1 MPHGATGSPRRHD
14 EPPPAPARLDGL
26 RGWGAAVLVLVA
38 TAAIVAV
45 ALSAPVFV
53 DLAVSLLGGA
63 PLTEIGANGEP
74 RSNWTHL
81 IAFQV
86 TVIAL
91 TVLMADPRGRDT
103 PGALAW
109 RPSQGHRS
117 WLTPF
122 IVTTLA
128 SLIIAAIVFTFFPET
143 VARDLEPIR
152 QMVRD
157 APLWLAFVA
166 LAVGAPLA
174 EELLFR
180 GYLLGRLT
188 KTPLGVLG
196 GALVA
201 NAAWTALHFGYSWL
215 SLADVFVA
223 GLFFTW
229 ALWRTRSIWVPI
241 AFHAI
246 YNAAVLFIVLIPNT
260 SDAVR
265 AGLTST
271 VISGLPV

>member
-1 MPHGATGSPRRHD
+1 MPDGATGSPSQGDDR
-14 EPPPAPARLDGL
+14 PPRPAPLQGL
-26 RGWGAAVLVLVA
+26 QGWGAALLALIA

-53 DLAVSLLGGA
+53 DLGLGLLGGA
-63 PLTEIGANGEP
+63 PLSRTDAAGVPQPSWI
-74 RSNWTHL
+74 HL
-81 IAFQV
+81 LAFQA
-86 TVIAL
+86 TVIVLA
-91 TVLMADPRGRDT
+91 VLMADPTGRAT
-103 PGALAW
+103 ARNLAW
-109 RPSQGHRS
+109 QPSQGRRS

-152 QMVRD
+152 KMVRE
-157 APLWLAFVA
+157 APLWLAFLA
-166 LAVGAPLA
+166 LAVGAPLS

-180 GYLLGRLT
+180 GYLLQRLT
-188 KTPLGVLG
+188 KTPLGFWG
-196 GALVA
+196 GALIA
-201 NAAWTALHFGYSWL
+201 NTAWTALHVGYSWL
-215 SLADVFVA
+215 SLADVFIA

-246 YNAAVLFIVLIPNT
+246 YNAAVFFIMLIPNPEE
-260 SDAVR
+260 AV
-265 AGLTST
+265 T
-271 VISGLPV
+271 VGMMPGLPV

>member
-1 MPHGATGSPRRHD
+1 MPHGATGSPWRHD
-14 EPPPAPARLDGL
+14 ERPPAPAPHVGL
-26 RGWGAAVLVLVA
+26 KGWGAALLALVA

-45 ALSAPVFV
+45 ALSAPIFV
-53 DLAVSLLGGA
+53 DLAVGLLGGD
-63 PLTEIGANGEP
+63 PLTEFTASGEP
-74 RSNWTHL
+74 HPGWIHL
-81 IAFQV
+81 LAFQV
-86 TVIAL
+86 TVIVL
-91 TVLMADPRGRDT
+91 TVVMADPRGRDT
-103 PGALAW
+103 ARHLAW

-152 QMVRD
+152 KMVRE
-157 APLWLAFVA
+157 APLWLAFTA
-166 LAVGAPLA
+166 LAIGAPLS

-180 GYLLGRLT
+180 GYLLHRLAQ
-188 KTPLGVLG
+188 TPLGFWG
-196 GALVA
+196 GALMA

-246 YNAAVLFIVLIPNT
+246 YNAAVFFIMLIPDQT
-260 SDAVR
+260 DAVR
-265 AGLTST
+265 AGLFPDL
-271 VISGLPV
+271 ISRLPV